1 MRKIIQVLAV
11 VALVIA
17 TPIAAFAHNDG
28 DSKDRGHKF
37 GIFKKI
43 SKDKKE
49 NEKRA
54 VSLRGTVTA
63 VSTNSF
69 TLLSDSTSYTVN
81 TDQAK
86 IENVYGGNIVL
97 GALQVNSNVHVT
109 GTRENNNQVITAK
122 RVLVSPPNT
131 HPAKAVGT
139 VTATS
144 SASFTIKTN
153 NSGII
158 GNLQVQTSSSTV
170 YTKNG
175 ATTTSA
181 ALTATSKVKVKGFWD
196 EVANVFNAIK
206 VKIF

>member
-11 VALVIA
+11 VSLVIA
-17 TPIAAFAHNDG
+17 TPIAAFAHSNGEDKG
-28 DSKDRGHKF
+28 RG
-37 GIFKKI
+37 FKLGVFKNHD
-43 SKDKKE
+43 KDKKE
-49 NEKRA
+49 NEKRS
-54 VSLRGTVTA
+54 VSLRGSVTA
-63 VSTNSF
+63 VSANSF
-69 TLLSDSTSYTVN
+69 TLLSNNTSYTVN

-86 IENVYGGNIVL
+86 IETVYGAVIVL
-97 GALQVNSNVHVT
+97 NTLQVNSNVHVT
-109 GTRENNNQVITAK
+109 GTKENNTQVVTAK

-144 SASFTIKTN
+144 TAGFTIKTN

-158 GNLQVQTSSSTV
+158 GNLSVQTSSSTV

-181 ALTATSKVKVKGFWD
+181 ALTTTSKVKVKGFWD
-196 EVANVFNAIK
+196 EVTNVFNAIK
-206 VKIF
+206 VRIF

>member
-28 DSKDRGHKF
+28 DTKGRGLKL

-43 SKDKKE
+43 SDHRKE
-49 NEKRA
+49 NEKRS

-69 TLLSDSTSYTVN
+69 TVLSDSASYTVN

-86 IENVYGGNIVL
+86 IENVYGGNIL
-97 GALQVNSNVHVT
+97 LSALQVNSNVHVT
-109 GTRENNNQVITAK
+109 GTRENNSQVITAK
-122 RVLVSPPNT
+122 RVLVSPPHT

-175 ATTTSA
+175 ATTTAA
-181 ALTATSKVKVKGFWD
+181 ALTTTSKVKVKGFWD
-196 EVANVFNAIK
+196 EVTNVFNAIK